1 MLTLRHQ
8 NQARPKADEEE
19 TMKMRTF
26 SQRQWSRKGK
36 AWEENQKAKIY
47 IYICLWKDYKLSN
60 PSTRLA
66 NSNKKGPGMEME
78 FLTQLYR
85 GLQGNSVSKWCQQTV
100 GHPQGKPSPRRTMT
114 QGPKQLCFQF
124 LHWRNV
130 LVVNLTQP
138 GVTRKWEAQLKNYLD
153 QIALPISGRSYL
165 D

>member
-1 MLTLRHQ
+1 MHAYLKTPKSSQTQSRWRGNHEDEDIQSETVEQKRQSMRGKSKGQ
-8 NQARPKADEEE
+8 N
-19 TMKMRTF
+19 
-26 SQRQWSRKGK
+26 
-36 AWEENQKAKIY
+36 